1 MKTKISF
8 FVLVLTSI
16 LFSCGNGASSSDTN
30 LIESSSTADNPE
42 GNGKE
47 PIITFEHETWD
58 FGTIIEGEVV
68 EHSYTFKNTG
78 TKPLLISDVQAS
90 CGCTIP
96 EWPREPI
103 ATGQEGTIKL
113 QFNSNGKSENINK
126 DVTIFSNANP
136 IKKKL
141 TFTAYVKKKPEAK

>member
-136 IKKKL
+136 IKNKL